1 MNIQAAYNA
10 WAETY
15 DTVRNKTRDLEA
27 VAIRQLLA
35 EVPFAEVIELGCGTG
50 KNTEWLAA
58 RAAHVTAVDFS
69 VEMLGKAQ
77 AKITSA
83 NVRFRQADITQ
94 EWGFV
99 PHPVDLLTCS
109 LMLEHIPDLG
119 AVFRQAGQALRPDG
133 VFYIGEL
140 HPFKQY
146 QGTKARFDDGNG
158 IFEPECF
165 THHVSD
171 FVAAG
176 QANGFRCKVLRE
188 FFDDN
193 DRAAAPR
200 ILALLFQKNA
210 AE

>member
-69 VEMLGKAQ
+69 AEMLDKAQ

-83 NVRFRQADITQ
+83 NVRFQQADITQ

-99 PHPVDLLTCS
+99 PHLADLLTCS

-119 AVFRQAGQALRPDG
+119 AVFWQAGQALRPGG

-158 IFEPECF
+158 IFELECF

-188 FFDDN
+188 FFDGN

-210 AE
+210 VE